1 MIGRTVSHYRITEKL
16 GEGGMGVVYRAEDTV
31 LGRAV
36 AVKFL
41 PPSGDGQ
48 RFRARFLREARAAS
62 QLTHPNIA
70 TVHDYGETPEGE
82 PFIVMEL
89 VEGRTLDEL
98 LRSDPPPDLRG
109 AVKIVERVG
118 RALAEAHRRG
128 IVHRDVKPSNV
139 IVGERGAV
147 KVLDFGLAKQSLPAL
162 AQAARPEAATLI
174 GARTAENVILG
185 TPLYLSPEQAAGG
198 EVDARS
204 DLFSLG
210 AVLYECLAGRPAF
223 GGASV
228 LEIFRQ
234 VQGVNP
240 PPPSAL
246 NPRVPPALDRVV
258 MKALAKRPEDRYQS
272 AEEMLEELRAARG
285 ALAAGEAG
293 PPRTVRAERAA
304 GTSRISQALRTLER
318 LRRPRYYVP
327 ALAAVACAVAA
338 SMWAMRAGGV
348 PPPHPKAVERFEE
361 GTKALR
367 DGTYYKASKLLS
379 DAVRIDPRF
388 ALAHARLAEAWMELD
403 YTDRARDAMMT
414 AQALAREHSG
424 PLRPLFGSAQSDY
437 VEAIDA
443 TIRRDFPKAV
453 RLYAGIAA
461 RSPSLPQAYVDLGR
475 AHERNEDADRAIES
489 YQKAAELEP
498 REAAAFLRL
507 GVLHGRKQNLPAAR
521 DSFSRA
527 EEIYQNTANYEGLA
541 EVYLQRGIL
550 ANRTAKLPEA
560 RALLGRALAT
570 AETTGNKYQ
579 QIRALLGLSGVVVT
593 QGRIDEGKRQAA
605 RALDLARADRIENL
619 TAQGLVSLGRAF
631 FLLREYQE
639 AESYF
644 KQALAF
650 AEQSGGRR
658 GAAQAHLALA
668 GLYIQQEHRTGD
680 ALPHLDQA
688 LAFFRQGGYSPEVSQ
703 ALLLSGRAK
712 LQRGDYETALA
723 EFDQQKQIAKQ
734 IGDLRQLVNSEA
746 LVGAALAERELYAE
760 ALHHFREGYEAS
772 RSAGIPLN
780 AAYAL
785 LNQGDMLWRLG
796 RYAEARAALAQ
807 MPSAI
812 EALDEE
818 NKQLLLG
825 RTRLVGALLA
835 LSERRFD
842 EARKE
847 AIQALALADERLDA
861 EVKYVL
867 CAAQVFSGAGQ
878 AARRA
883 CDEAIKSAEHDGDP
897 RLVANATLALAE
909 AALEGGDARRAREAA
924 LKAQELF
931 TRGGQRESGWRAWLT
946 AGRASLRLGERETAR
961 EQLSRAEQTLSGL
974 EQTWGAGAFRGY
986 AARPDVQ
993 FYRKQLDEARAA
1005 VQ

>member
-118 RALAEAHRRG
+118 RALAEAHHRG

-272 AEEMLEELRAARG
+272 AEEMLGELRAARG

-293 PPRTVRAERAA
+293 PPRTVRVARGA

-338 SMWAMRAGGV
+338 SMLAMRAGRV

-367 DGTYYKASKLLS
+367 DGTYYKASKLLA
-379 DAVRIDPRF
+379 DAVEIDTRF

-403 YTDRARDAMMT
+403 YPGRAMGAMMT
-414 AQALAREHSG
+414 AQALAREHKG
-424 PLRPLFGSAQSDY
+424 LLQKEDAAY
-437 VEAIDA
+437 VDAIDA
-443 TIRRDFPKAV
+443 TIRRDF
-453 RLYAGIAA
+453 AGAIQIYQQLAD
-461 RSPSLPQAYVDLGR
+461 RSPRQPYVYVDLGR
-475 AHERNEDADRAIES
+475 AHEKGEDIGRAIENYRKATEIDPS
-489 YQKAAELEP
+489 YAP
-498 REAAAFLRL
+498 PYLRL
-507 GVLHGRKQNLPAAR
+507 GVLYGRKQDVNAA
-521 DSFSRA
+521 SSAFARA
-527 EEIYQNTANYEGLA
+527 EELYQITDNLEGVA
-541 EVYLQRGIL
+541 EVCLQRGAL
-550 ANRTAKLPEA
+550 ANKTSRLGDA
-560 RALLGRALAT
+560 RAQIEKALTITQAT
-570 AETTGNKYQ
+570 RNDYQ
-579 QIRALLGLSGVVVT
+579 QIRGLLELGSVSVA
-593 QGRIDEGKRQAA
+593 EGQTERAKRYASE
-605 RALDLARADRIENL
+605 ALDLARARGIENL
-619 TAQGLVSLGRAF
+619 TAQGLVSLGEA
-631 FLLREYQE
+631 FLLRHEQDE
-639 AESYF
+639 AERYF

-650 AEQSGGRR
+650 AERARGRR
-658 GAAQAHLALA
+658 AEAVALLSLAR
-668 GLYIQQEHRTGD
+668 LYTQQGRNLDEAERY
-680 ALPHLDQA
+680 LDQA
-688 LAFFRQGGYSPEVSQ
+688 LAFFRQGGYGRETFQ
-703 ALLLSGRAK
+703 ALLLHGRAK
-712 LQRGDYETALA
+712 LGRGDYGAAL
-723 EFDQQKQIAKQ
+723 EDFDQQLQLAQRLNDPAQIASSQLLLGNVFAEQEQYPEALRHFKESYELYRSLGQPLQ
-734 IGDLRQLVNSEA
+734 IGY
-746 LVGAALAERELYAE
+746 G
-760 ALHHFREGYEAS
+760 
-772 RSAGIPLN
+772 
-780 AAYAL
+780 L
-785 LNQGDMLWRLG
+785 LNQGNVLWRLG
-796 RYAEARAALAQ
+796 RYAEARAALAEV
-807 MPSAI
+807 PPVA
-812 EALDEE
+812 ERLDS
-818 NKQLLLG
+818 NYKQI
-825 RTRLVGALLA
+825 LLA
-835 LSERRFD
+835 RTFLINSQMTLSERRFAD
-842 EARKE
+842 ARREAE
-847 AIQALALADERLDA
+847 QALALVGTRYTRTAAEATHTLCVAQALSRLN
-861 EVKYVL
+861 
-867 CAAQVFSGAGQ
+867 SGLG
-878 AARRA
+878 RP
-883 CDEAIKSAEHDGDP
+883 CDGAVEYATRENDP
-897 RLVANATLALAE
+897 RLVSNALLALAE
-909 AALEGGDARRAREAA
+909 WLLENNDAQSALSTA
-924 LKAQELF
+924 LQAQERF
-931 TRGGQRESGWRAWLT
+931 ARGGQLESEWRARLV
-946 AGRASLRLGERETAR
+946 AGRAAVRLNDRDSVRQHLASAGEL
-961 EQLSRAEQTLSGL
+961 LSEIQ
-974 EQTWGAGAFRGY
+974 QKWGVDAFRGY
-986 AARPDVQ
+986 LARPDIQ
-993 FYRKQLDEARAA
+993 FYRAQLDEALAA
-1005 VQ
+1005 VR